1 MVVALLVAWLTVRV
15 QRNQIQ
21 GNISNFRHQ
30 WMAELR
36 EAASEL
42 IQLMT
47 YILNMSVK
55 QKNFK
60 GGEEYYKSCARA
72 AQLKAKVELL
82 LSRDDVRSKAIIS
95 AGSDA
100 LSSSVGAV
108 YNTASRP
115 VFDKI
120 LTYKNLLRQELEQA
134 WLDTKNDLGVNRKF
148 FFIKCMDWWRR

>member
-42 IQLMT
+42 ILLMT

-55 QKNFK
+55 QKTLR

-82 LSRDDVRSKAIIS
+82 LSRDD
-95 AGSDA
+95 A
-100 LSSSVGAV
+100 LKG
-108 YNTASRP
+108 Y
-115 VFDKI
+115 
-120 LTYKNLLRQELEQA
+120 YKCR
-134 WLDTKNDLGVNRKF
+134 
-148 FFIKCMDWWRR
+148 I